1 MAKAIK
7 IDRTAIYD
15 QDDAANASG
24 LSINAI
30 NAAIKTGE
38 LRATRRCRRDFI
50 DGESLWRWLTG
61 HPQESGASN
70 A

>member
-15 QDDAANASG
+15 QDDAANAT
-24 LSINAI
+24 
-30 NAAIKTGE
+30 IKTGE

>member
-24 LSINAI
+24 LSMRS
-30 NAAIKTGE
+30 T
-38 LRATRRCRRDFI
+38 
-50 DGESLWRWLTG
+50 
-61 HPQESGASN
+61 QQ
-70 A
+70 